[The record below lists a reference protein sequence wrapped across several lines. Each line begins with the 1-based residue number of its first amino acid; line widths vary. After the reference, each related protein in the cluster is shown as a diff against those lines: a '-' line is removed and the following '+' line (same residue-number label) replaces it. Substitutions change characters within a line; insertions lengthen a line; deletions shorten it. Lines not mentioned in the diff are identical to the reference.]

1 MDPETVKLT
10 HLTPN
15 RGYKTMPWKNGG
27 GMTTEVTVEREAAGE
42 VLWRVSIADVKQS
55 GPFSDFTG
63 YDRTIMLLE
72 GRGFVL
78 DFDEAPRQ
86 RIDRPWEPFRFA
98 GEWKTNCTLIDGP
111 VRDFNLMVARS
122 GPPGRVECRRL
133 KPGTIRLPGAQTVLV
148 HAISAEVLV
157 CESEI
162 VSGDTMRIDGAEEI
176 TLTTTSPHNI
186 AAIVWIGGAA

>member
-1 MDPETVKLT
+1 VIT
-10 HLTPN
+10 HL
-15 RGYKTMPWKNGG
+15 RSADYKVMPWKNGG
-27 GMTTEVTVEREAAGE
+27 GMTTEVAVARDAAGE
-42 VLWRVSIADVKQS
+42 VLWRVSIADVEQS

-78 DFDEAPRQ
+78 DFDQAPSQ
-86 RIDRPWEPFRFA
+86 RIERRWEPFRFA
-98 GEWKTNCTLIDGP
+98 GDWKANCTLIDGP

-122 GPPGRVECRRL
+122 GLSGRIETRRL
-133 KPGTIRLPGAQTVLV
+133 KPGTIRLPGAPTVLV

-157 CESEI
+157 GEAEI
-162 VSGDTMRIDGAEEI
+162 CSGDTMRIDGADEI

-186 AAIVWIGGAA
+186 VAVIRIGGAA